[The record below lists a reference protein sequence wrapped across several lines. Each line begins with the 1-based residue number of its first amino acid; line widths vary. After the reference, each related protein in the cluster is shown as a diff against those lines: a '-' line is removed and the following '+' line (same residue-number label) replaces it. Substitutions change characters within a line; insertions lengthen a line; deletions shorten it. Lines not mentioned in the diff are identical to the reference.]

1 MSRPD
6 ETTATDPA
14 LRGKVAVVTGA
25 ARGIGAALALE
36 LARRGAQVALVGLE
50 PRELAAAAEECARRT
65 HARAY
70 VADVTDSGR
79 MSAVAAAVVADFG
92 AVDIVVANAGIA
104 IGGPFAGN
112 DPAEFDRVI
121 EVNLL
126 GSVRTARAFLP
137 ALAGSG
143 GYLLQIASLA
153 AMAPAPLMAAY
164 CASKSGVEAF
174 AHVLRAEVA
183 HRGVRMGVAYLS
195 WVDTD
200 MVRGG
205 DADEVMAEQ
214 RRRLPWP
221 ASVTTPLDAA
231 VSRLAAG
238 ISARSPHVYVPAWV
252 RVVQWLPRGLVPAL
266 VSQRGRPEVAR
277 LASRLD
283 ATAQTR
289 LAPVGPGGRAGSAAA
304 RSAEMASAERAHG
317 HPAEP

>member
-6 ETTATDPA
+6 DRIATDPA

-25 ARGIGAALALE
+25 ARGIGAALARD
-36 LARRGAQVALVGLE
+36 LARSGAQVALVGLE
-50 PRELAAAAEECARRT
+50 PAELAAAADDCARLS
-65 HARAY
+65 HAKAY

-79 MSAVAAAVVADFG
+79 MAAVAAEVVADFG

-104 IGGPFAGN
+104 IGGRFADA
-112 DPAEFDRVI
+112 DPAEFDRVV

-126 GSVRTARAFLP
+126 GSARTARAFVP
-137 ALAGSG
+137 ALAESG
-143 GYLLQIASLA
+143 GYLLQIASFA

-174 AHVLRAEVA
+174 AHVLRAELA
-183 HRGVRMGVAYLS
+183 HRGVRVGVAYLS

-200 MVRGG
+200 MVRAA

-221 ASVTTPLDAA
+221 ASVTTSLDAA
-231 VSRLAAG
+231 VSRLVVG
-238 ISARSPHVYVPAWV
+238 ISRRAGQVYVPAWV
-252 RVVQWLPRGLVPAL
+252 RLVQWLPRGLLPAA
-266 VSQRGRPEVAR
+266 VHQRGADDVAR
-277 LASRLD
+277 LASHLD

-304 RSAEMASAERAHG
+304 ARSADVVHE
-317 HPAEP
+317 

>member
-1 MSRPD
+1 MQT
-6 ETTATDPA
+6 EPA

-25 ARGIGAALALE
+25 ARGIGAALARE
-36 LARRGAQVALVGLE
+36 LARSGAQVALVGLE
-50 PRELAAAAEECARRT
+50 PAELAAATDECARLS

-70 VADVTDSGR
+70 VADVTDSGA
-79 MSAVAAAVVADFG
+79 MAVVAAEVVADFG

-104 IGGPFAGN
+104 IGGPFGDA

-126 GSVRTARAFLP
+126 GSARTARAFLP
-137 ALAGSG
+137 ALADSG

-153 AMAPAPLMAAY
+153 AMAPTPLMAAY

-183 HRGVRMGVAYLS
+183 HRGVRVGVAYLS

-200 MVRGG
+200 MVRGA
-205 DADEVMAEQ
+205 DADEVLAEQ

-221 ASVTTPLDAA
+221 ARLTTSLDAA
-231 VSRLAAG
+231 ASRLAAG
-238 ISARSPHVYVPAWV
+238 IARRAAHVYVPAWV
-252 RVVQWLPRGLVPAL
+252 AVMQWLPRGLLPVI
-266 VSQRGRPEVAR
+266 VSQRGSGEVAKV
-277 LASRLD
+277 ASQLD

-304 RSAEMASAERAHG
+304 RSAGIAGADRSPG
-317 HPAEP
+317 HPAS